1 MQSIVRPVAC
11 PVRIRRRGKDR
22 PRVPH
27 AARVSK
33 AGDRGEP
40 IVTLRPNSLEA
51 RDVANVLHPYTNAV
65 AHCAEGPVVMAKG
78 DGIYVV
84 DTDGNRYIEGLAG
97 LFCASLGF
105 SEPRLV
111 DAAVRQLKTLPFYHT
126 FGGKANEPGIELA
139 ERLIAL
145 APAPMSK
152 VFFAN
157 SGSEA
162 NDTAMKLVWYYHN
175 AIGKPEKKK
184 IISRL
189 RAYHGVTIA
198 SASLTGLPNNH
209 RDFDLPIARVL
220 HADCP
225 WYYRNGQPGET
236 EEAFATRCAASL
248 EELIL
253 REGPDTV
260 GAFFAEPLMASGGC
274 IVPPPTYYEKIQ
286 AVLRRYDILFIADEV
301 ICGFG
306 RLGTMFGCE
315 SFGIVP
321 DMITMAKQL
330 SAAYQPISALMINE
344 KVYEAVAGRS
354 GQIGTFGHGF
364 TYGGHPVPAAVALE
378 TLKIYEER
386 DIVGHVR
393 AIMPRFQARLRAL
406 GAHPLVGEARGRGLI
421 GTLELVRDKATK
433 EPFDPS
439 LGVAAHA
446 GRRAQAHGVITRAL
460 GDTIN
465 LCPPLIITEAQIDD
479 LFDRIGRSLDDTLA
493 WVDGRSATVA

>member
-1 MQSIVRPVAC
+1 MTI
-11 PVRIRRRGKDR
+11 
-22 PRVPH
+22 
-27 AARVSK
+27 
-33 AGDRGEP
+33 
-40 IVTLRPNSLEA
+40 RPNSFEA
-51 RDVANVLHPYTNAV
+51 RDIAHHLHPYTNAA
-65 AHCAEGPVVMAKG
+65 AHRETGPLVMTRG
-78 DGIYVV
+78 DGIYVI
-84 DTDGNRYIEGLAG
+84 DSDGNRYIEGLGG

-105 SEPRLV
+105 SEKRLA
-111 DAAVRQLKTLPFYHT
+111 DAATRQLNTLPFYHT

-145 APAPMSK
+145 APVPMSK

-184 IISRL
+184 IISRQ

-220 HADCP
+220 HTDCP
-225 WYYRNGQPGET
+225 GLYRYGLPGET
-236 EEAFATRCAASL
+236 EEAFATRCAESL
-248 EELIL
+248 EQLIL
-253 REGPDTV
+253 REGPETI

-274 IVPPPTYYEKIQ
+274 IVPPATYYEKVE
-286 AVLRRYDILFIADEV
+286 AVLRRYDILLIADEV

-315 SFGIVP
+315 SFGMTP

-344 KVYEAVAGRS
+344 AIHEAIIAES
-354 GQIGTFGHGF
+354 AKIGTFAHGF
-364 TYGGHPVPAAVALE
+364 TYGGHPVAAAVALE

-393 AIMPRFQARLRAL
+393 QIMPRFQQRLRAL
-406 GAHPLVGEARGRGLI
+406 ADHPLVGEARGRGLI

-433 EPFDPS
+433 EPFD
-439 LGVAAHA
+439 LAEGVAIYA
-446 GRRAQAHGVITRAL
+446 GQRAQAHGVITRAL
-460 GDTIN
+460 GDTVN

-479 LFDRIGRSLDDTLA
+479 LFDRITHALDDTQA
-493 WVDGRSATVA
+493 WRVGRAAA